1 MNKDLTIALNLVE
14 GLGVPMHMAAT
25 AMQLF
30 HAGKSKYLTG
40 NNWVVTRVIEGIM
53 GVELHR

>member
-30 HAGKSKYLTG
+30 HAGKRQISNG
-40 NNWVVTRVIEGIM
+40 
-53 GVELHR
+53 